1 MRDIRT
7 LLAALLV
14 LVVGLAGC
22 NSGYKPKPAISAA
35 LQISI
40 SATSAAAGSPD
51 FTLTITSSFG
61 QFYNTAHNLSQA
73 VWLVNGSDNVLST
86 TFVSD
91 TMLTAVIPAAL
102 LSNPVKAQV
111 FVETGDSKGSVSP
124 SKSFSVFF
132 NVTPGPPGPQISVSP
147 TNASMGS
154 SDLTLTITESA
165 GQFDNAPHNLSRAV
179 WSVNGVDNVLT
190 TTFVSNSMLTAVVP
204 ATLLSGQTEAE
215 VFVETGDPAGSATP
229 VKSSSVTFDV
239 EDSSAWDY

>member
-7 LLAALLV
+7 LLLTLLV
-14 LVVGLAGC
+14 LMVGLAGC
-22 NSGYKPKPAISAA
+22 NSGYKPKPVISAA

-61 QFYNTAHNLSQA
+61 QFYNTADNLSQA

-86 TFVSD
+86 TFVSSS
-91 TMLTAVIPAAL
+91 MLTAVIPAAL

-111 FVETGDSKGSVSP
+111 FVETGAPKGSVSP

-132 NVTPGPPGPQISVSP
+132 NVTPGPPGPRISVSP
-147 TNASMGS
+147 TSASPGS

-165 GQFDNAPHNLSRAV
+165 GQFDNALHNLSRAV
-179 WSVNGVDNVLT
+179 WSVNGVDDVLT

-204 ATLLSGQTEAE
+204 ATLLSGQAEAE
-215 VFVETGDPAGSATP
+215 VFVETGDPAGSAP
-229 VKSSSVTFDV
+229 LVKSSSVTFDV
-239 EDSSAWDY
+239 EDSSPWDY

>member
-7 LLAALLV
+7 LLLTLLV

-22 NSGYKPKPAISAA
+22 NSGYKPKPVVSAA

-61 QFYNTAHNLSQA
+61 QFYNTADNFSQA

-86 TFVSD
+86 TFVSSSK
-91 TMLTAVIPAAL
+91 LTAVIPAAL

-111 FVETGDSKGSVSP
+111 FVETGDPKGSVSP

-147 TNASMGS
+147 TSASSGG
-154 SDLTLTITESA
+154 SDLTLTVTESA
-165 GQFDNAPHNLSRAV
+165 GQFDNALQNLSRAV

-204 ATLLSGQTEAE
+204 ATLLSGQAEAE
-215 VFVETGDPAGSATP
+215 VFVETGDPAGSAP
-229 VKSSSVTFDV
+229 LVKSSSVTFDV
-239 EDSSAWDY
+239 EDSSPWDY